1 MHSNDVL
8 IYWFFGVVLLILIA
22 AVIVKQIRAQKR
34 TDALRTV
41 AQEIG
46 FYFGGNDWGDQSQV
60 PQTGMALFKRGGG
73 GRFKNIMTG
82 TSAGFKTSLFDYS
95 FSVGGGKSRR
105 TFTQTVAAFSQ
116 DLSLSPF
123 EMRPEDFLDRIGD
136 AFVHKDIDF
145 ESHSEFSRR
154 YLLRGPEQDNMRQ
167 LFTPALRTFLE
178 GLPSEDKW
186 HIEGIGP
193 TLILYRSD
201 VTVGADR
208 IRAFL
213 NETSSIARTFFSS
226 CGLKKR
232 LA

>member
-1 MHSNDVL
+1 MHNSDVL
-8 IYWFFGVVLLILIA
+8 TYWFFGVVLLILIA
-22 AVIVKQIRAQKR
+22 AVIVKHIRAQKR
-34 TDALRTV
+34 TDALQTV

-46 FYFGGNDWGDQSQV
+46 FYFAGNDWSDQSQA
-60 PQTGMALFKRGGG
+60 PQTGIALFKRGGG

-82 TSAGFKTSLFDYS
+82 TSAGFRTSLFDYS
-95 FSVGGGKSRR
+95 FTVGGAKSRR

-116 DLSLSPF
+116 DLLLPRF
-123 EMRPEDFLDRIGD
+123 DMRPEGFLDRIGD

-145 ESHSEFSRR
+145 ASHPEFSRL
-154 YLLRGPEQDNMRQ
+154 YLLRGSEQDSIRE
-167 LFTPALRTFLE
+167 LFTPALLTFLE
-178 GLPSEDKW
+178 GLPSDDKW
-186 HIEGIGP
+186 HIEGVGA

-208 IRAFL
+208 IHAFL
-213 NETSSIARTFFSS
+213 DETFSIARTFFSS